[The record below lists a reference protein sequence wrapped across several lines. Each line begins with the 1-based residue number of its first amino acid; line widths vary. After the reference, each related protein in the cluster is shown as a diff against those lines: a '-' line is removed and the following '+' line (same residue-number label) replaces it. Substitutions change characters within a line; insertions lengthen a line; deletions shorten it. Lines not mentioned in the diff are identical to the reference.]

1 MSLLSPPSS
10 PTINKQ
16 QITSLA
22 IFFIYSNG
30 NALFNIFYFSL
41 AEFEAQ
47 TAELIPK
54 QGETRAKVVF
64 LLTLNGR
71 ALRQVRRLIRALYSS
86 SHYFYIHVDSVGN
99 QSSSN
104 HI

>member
-1 MSLLSPPSS
+1 MY
-10 PTINKQ
+10 T
-16 QITSLA
+16 
-22 IFFIYSNG
+22 
-30 NALFNIFYFSL
+30 FSL

-54 QGETRAKVVF
+54 QGEPRAKVVF

-99 QSSSN
+99 QTSSN
-104 HI
+104 HIQSVPNNLLSSLSASGLSLSGVT

>member
-1 MSLLSPPSS
+1 MHYL
-10 PTINKQ
+10 
-16 QITSLA
+16 
-22 IFFIYSNG
+22 IFST
-30 NALFNIFYFSL
+30 FSL

-99 QSSSN
+99 
-104 HI
+104 HYPLTKY